1 MLIGDLLA
9 LSAVAMLACWW
20 RCTSSVARVAA
31 ALGMLLLAPYSTFY
45 NWSMIAVAA
54 ALLVRSDLRP
64 RWLIGAILAAIGLA
78 AVASQAATPF
88 PAADRFATS
97 DTRGLYWLPPVAL
110 ATLFALALAGR
121 RTDTDAPDRTTNA
134 AVIADRIGRLRA
146 ASMPTLAV
154 ILTASACAIAAGYLG
169 AAYVSQ
175 NAPFAPS
182 PLFSRNEIIAALPS
196 DFPLPHDAQLERT
209 GAGDAL
215 PYRIEWRTGQPVNE
229 VAAVIQPRL
238 NAGAWSVKRTTESG
252 DAISLHVA
260 RDAAGIDGDVVADVT
275 VAPASD
281 GSRITLEFSPLPPSR
296 VQGYDRWLEERG
308 IVVKNVAPEDYDDLR
323 RR

>member
-1 MLIGDLLA
+1 
-9 LSAVAMLACWW
+9 
-20 RCTSSVARVAA
+20 
-31 ALGMLLLAPYSTFY
+31 
-45 NWSMIAVAA
+45 
-54 ALLVRSDLRP
+54 
-64 RWLIGAILAAIGLA
+64 
-78 AVASQAATPF
+78 
-88 PAADRFATS
+88 
-97 DTRGLYWLPPVAL
+97 
-110 ATLFALALAGR
+110 
-121 RTDTDAPDRTTNA
+121 
-134 AVIADRIGRLRA
+134 RA

-182 PLFSRNEIIAALPS
+182 PLFSRNEITAALPS

-229 VAAVIQPRL
+229 VAGIMKHRL
-238 NAGAWSVKRTTESG
+238 DRGTWSVKRTTESG
-252 DAISLHVA
+252 EAISVHVA
-260 RDAAGIDGDVVADVT
+260 RDAAGIDSDVVADVS
-275 VAPASD
+275 VAPSSD
-281 GSRITLEFSPLPPSR
+281 GSRIIVEFSPLPPTR
-296 VQGYDRWLEERG
+296 VDGYDHWLEDRG